1 MRTFSED
8 VVPLGAL
15 LIILL
20 TRHQE
25 CEAGGRGGGSFVG
38 VGIACGGE
46 AVAVTEATLTCRVPC
61 DPLNAENTLRS
72 FSVLHRP

>member
-8 VVPLGAL
+8 VVPLRAL
-15 LIILL
+15 LVLLL

-38 VGIACGGE
+38 VGISCGGE
-46 AVAVTEATLTCRVPC
+46 AVAVTGNLKT
-61 DPLNAENTLRS
+61 
-72 FSVLHRP
+72 